1 MPGGGKPDTPNLSA
15 LSEKKKSKGKS
26 LLIADDSLGKQKK
39 TEHGFRVG
47 NSSWLQTM
55 KNKHF

>member
-1 MPGGGKPDTPNLSA
+1 MPSGGKHDTSNLSV
-15 LSEKKKSKGKS
+15 LSEKKNQKS

-39 TEHGFRVG
+39 TERDFRVG